1 MGLEPEALFQ
11 CMTFALMHAGAEDG
25 EELSFQISTCGD
37 LIRAKMLNPSGD
49 VLMTAIGNSY
59 DDLGE
64 QFALG
69 CLKRISFDRLRAL
82 HQTPLQET
90 RPALK
95 RVK

>member
-1 MGLEPEALFQ
+1 MGLEAEALYQ
-11 CMTFALMHAGAEDG
+11 CMTFALMHAGAEVD
-25 EELSFQISTCGD
+25 EDMNFEVSTCGG
-37 LIRAKMLNPSGD
+37 LIRAKMHNSSGD
-49 VLMTAIGNSY
+49 VVMTAIGNSY

-69 CLKRISFDRLRAL
+69 CLKKISFDRLRAL
-82 HQTPLQET
+82 HKTPLRET

>member
-25 EELSFQISTCGD
+25 EELNIEVSACSEF
-37 LIRAKMLNPSGD
+37 IRVRMHDSSGA
-49 VLMTAIGNSY
+49 VVMSAVGKSY
-59 DDLGE
+59 EEVGE

-69 CLKRISFDRLRAL
+69 CLKKISFDRLRAL
-82 HQTPLQET
+82 HHTPLRET
-90 RPALK
+90 RPVLR